1 VQIDLVVIDDLAY
14 VFNLSAR
21 NDDRDEFKIRAKWL
35 YVKWSRRYQHLK
47 VFNDQDK
54 LQYYY
59 TYLNFE
65 PDIKI

>member
-1 VQIDLVVIDDLAY
+1 
-14 VFNLSAR
+14 
-21 NDDRDEFKIRAKWL
+21 
-35 YVKWSRRYQHLK
+35 

-65 PDIKI
+65 PDIKIWFTLRIG